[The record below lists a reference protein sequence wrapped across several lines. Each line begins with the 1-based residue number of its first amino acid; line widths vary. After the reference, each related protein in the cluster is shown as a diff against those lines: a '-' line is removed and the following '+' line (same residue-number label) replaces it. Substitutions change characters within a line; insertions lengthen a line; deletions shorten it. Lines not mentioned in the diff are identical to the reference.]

1 MSVTTER
8 KEELRRLQLYCKMSP
23 LKSMLQW
30 MIEWQEATGKLLTSK
45 PETRQ
50 KGLDK
55 LEDAKRRR
63 EEMRE
68 LIKENL
74 LK

>member
-8 KEELRRLQLYCKMSP
+8 KVELRRLQLHSKMSP

-30 MIEWQEATGKLLTSK
+30 MIEWQEATGKLLTSN

-50 KGLDK
+50 QGLDK

-68 LIKENL
+68 LRKENL